1 MAIKEAKE
9 IKMPIFRERF
19 RSLRGDMTQAD
30 FAKFVGISRP
40 TVGFYE
46 NGERLPDA
54 LALKKIAEKCEISV
68 DWLLGLSDVKQP
80 NVAIQAISKE
90 LGLSEQAIMELV
102 KLKIVGEETNGEEEA
117 VGITTIINMF
127 IEHKYFEPIFTEIA
141 AVVGVYQKC
150 PKIRSID
157 ADPEVKRLKEL
168 SPEMLDFFNLENF
181 QIYQCSEMTR
191 AIYADIF
198 DTLYDRF
205 KSKGGDLNANDHT
218 EERDI

>member
-1 MAIKEAKE
+1 MCI
-9 IKMPIFRERF
+9 RDRF

-90 LGLSEQAIMELV
+90 LG
-102 KLKIVGEETNGEEEA
+102 
-117 VGITTIINMF
+117 
-127 IEHKYFEPIFTEIA
+127 
-141 AVVGVYQKC
+141 
-150 PKIRSID
+150 
-157 ADPEVKRLKEL
+157 
-168 SPEMLDFFNLENF
+168 
-181 QIYQCSEMTR
+181 
-191 AIYADIF
+191 
-198 DTLYDRF
+198 
-205 KSKGGDLNANDHT
+205 
-218 EERDI
+218 